1 MADRPGRPTEDD
13 TKTSDASPAPAGQE
27 DAAKPAAAPKAAN
40 EGDATNPQTGRAAA
54 DTEEKP
60 EPTGAD
66 RPTTPADADT
76 AKPASAPS
84 AAKPAAASSAAEPA
98 EEPGG
103 DDADA
108 AEPAAEPT
116 AEPTTD
122 WEARAT
128 AAEKELADLKLKV
141 AAQNAAAGAGL
152 PPEAAQFLRGDNDE
166 EIKAAAE
173 TLASLIAPTSPLDR
187 NPSPRGQEP
196 DDRPDLA
203 TIGARLFRN

>member
-1 MADRPGRPTEDD
+1 MADRPGRPKEDD

-27 DAAKPAAAPKAAN
+27 DAANAAAAPKAAN
-40 EGDATNPQTGRAAA
+40 EGDATNPQTDRADA

-66 RPTTPADADT
+66 KPATPADADT
-76 AKPASAPS
+76 DKPATAPS
-84 AAKPAAASSAAEPA
+84 S
-98 EEPGG
+98 
-103 DDADA
+103 
-108 AEPAAEPT
+108 AEPAADNAAADE
-116 AEPTTD
+116 ATTD

-141 AAQNAAAGAGL
+141 AAQNAAAEAGL

-166 EIKAAAE
+166 EVKAAAE

-187 NPSPRGQEP
+187 NPTPRGQEP

>member
-1 MADRPGRPTEDD
+1 MADRPGRPDEDD

-27 DAAKPAAAPKAAN
+27 DAAKPAAAPGAAN
-40 EGDATNPQTGRAAA
+40 EGDATNPQTDRAAA

-66 RPTTPADADT
+66 KPASPADADT
-76 AKPASAPS
+76 DKPATAPS
-84 AAKPAAASSAAEPA
+84 PAEPA
-98 EEPGG
+98 EKPE
-103 DDADA
+103 ADNTDTA
-108 AEPAAEPT
+108 PAPAAEAEPAI
-116 AEPTTD
+116 D
-122 WEARAT
+122 WESRAT

-141 AAQNAAAGAGL
+141 AAQNAATEAGL

-173 TLASLIAPTSPLDR
+173 TLASLITPTSPLDR
-187 NPSPRGQEP
+187 NPVPRGQEP

>member
-1 MADRPGRPTEDD
+1 MADRPGRPEEDD
-13 TKTSDASPAPAGQE
+13 TKTSDASPVPAGQE

-40 EGDATNPQTGRAAA
+40 ESDATNPQTDRAAA

-60 EPTGAD
+60 EPSSSD
-66 RPTTPADADT
+66 RPASAADASPDEQPAPPSAATPDVPADKPAAHAEDTADT
-76 AKPASAPS
+76 A
-84 AAKPAAASSAAEPA
+84 AADEPA
-98 EEPGG
+98 V
-103 DDADA
+103 
-108 AEPAAEPT
+108 
-116 AEPTTD
+116 D
-122 WEARAT
+122 WEARAA

-141 AAQNAAAGAGL
+141 SAQNAATEAGL

-173 TLASLIAPTSPLDR
+173 TLASLITPSSPLDR
-187 NPSPRGQEP
+187 NPVPRGQEP

>member
-1 MADRPGRPTEDD
+1 MADRPGRPEEDD
-13 TKTSDASPAPAGQE
+13 TKTSDASPVPAGQE
-27 DAAKPAAAPKAAN
+27 DAAKPAATPKAAN
-40 EGDATNPQTGRAAA
+40 EGDATNPQTDRATA

-66 RPTTPADADT
+66 KPTPPANADS
-76 AKPASAPS
+76 AKPAGTP
-84 AAKPAAASSAAEPA
+84 PAPA
-98 EEPGG
+98 EK
-103 DDADA
+103 ADA
-108 AEPAAEPT
+108 EGADTEEAATEEAEVG
-116 AEPTTD
+116 TD

-141 AAQNAAAGAGL
+141 AAQNAAAEAGL

-173 TLASLIAPTSPLDR
+173 TLASLISPSSPLDR
-187 NPSPRGQEP
+187 NPVPRGQEP

>member
-1 MADRPGRPTEDD
+1 MADRPGRPKEDD
-13 TKTSDASPAPAGQE
+13 TKTSDASPVPAGQE

-40 EGDATNPQTGRAAA
+40 ESDATNPQTDRAAA

-60 EPTGAD
+60 EPTGSDKPAS
-66 RPTTPADADT
+66 PADADT
-76 AKPASAPS
+76 AEPADKPE
-84 AAKPAAASSAAEPA
+84 AAAAGKAPEADEPATPAEP
-98 EEPGG
+98 GV
-103 DDADA
+103 
-108 AEPAAEPT
+108 
-116 AEPTTD
+116 D

-141 AAQNAAAGAGL
+141 AAQDAAAEAGL

-187 NPSPRGQEP
+187 NPVPRGQEP

>member
-1 MADRPGRPTEDD
+1 MAARPGRPEEDD
-13 TKTSDASPAPAGQE
+13 TKTSDASPVPAGQE

-40 EGDATNPQTGRAAA
+40 ESDATNPQTDRAAA

-60 EPTGAD
+60 EPTSSD
-66 RPTTPADADT
+66 EPTSPADTDT
-76 AKPASAPS
+76 AKPATAPS
-84 AAKPAAASSAAEPA
+84 PADADDDAEAASDAEAAKA
-98 EEPGG
+98 G
-103 DDADA
+103 
-108 AEPAAEPT
+108 EPAAP
-116 AEPTTD
+116 AEPSVD

-141 AAQNAAAGAGL
+141 SAQNAAAEAGL
-152 PPEAAQFLRGDNDE
+152 PPEAARFLRGDNDE

-187 NPSPRGQEP
+187 NPVPRGQGP

>member
-1 MADRPGRPTEDD
+1 MADRPGRPEEDD

-40 EGDATNPQTGRAAA
+40 EGDATNPQTDRAAA
-54 DTEEKP
+54 GTEEKP

-66 RPTTPADADT
+66 KVATPADTDVDNTPADT
-76 AKPASAPS
+76 GADKVAT
-84 AAKPAAASSAAEPA
+84 PAA
-98 EEPGG
+98 
-103 DDADA
+103 DA
-108 AEPAAEPT
+108 
-116 AEPTTD
+116 TTD

-141 AAQNAAAGAGL
+141 AAQNAAAEAGL

-173 TLASLIAPTSPLDR
+173 TLASLTAPTSPLDR
-187 NPSPRGQEP
+187 NPTPRGQEP

>member
-13 TKTSDASPAPAGQE
+13 TKTSDTSPAPAGQE
-27 DAAKPAAAPKAAN
+27 DAAKPAAAPEAAN
-40 EGDATNPQTGRAAA
+40 EGDATNPQTDRAAA

-60 EPTGAD
+60 EPTGTD
-66 RPTTPADADT
+66 KPTPPA
-76 AKPASAPS
+76 
-84 AAKPAAASSAAEPA
+84 
-98 EEPGG
+98 G
-103 DDADA
+103 DDA
-108 AEPAAEPT
+108 AEPATAPSPADKAT
-116 AEPTTD
+116 AESADTEEAEAGTD

-141 AAQNAAAGAGL
+141 AAQNAAAEAGL

-173 TLASLIAPTSPLDR
+173 TLASLISPASPLDR
-187 NPSPRGQEP
+187 NPVPRGQEP

>member
-1 MADRPGRPTEDD
+1 MADRPGRPDEDD
-13 TKTSDASPAPAGQE
+13 TKTSDVSPAPAGQE
-27 DAAKPAAAPKAAN
+27 DAATAAAAPKAAN
-40 EGDATNPQTGRAAA
+40 EGDATNPQTDRAAA

-66 RPTTPADADT
+66 KPTSPADADT
-76 AKPASAPS
+76 DKPATAPS
-84 AAKPAAASSAAEPA
+84 PAEPA
-98 EEPGG
+98 EPAEKPVTDGAVADEAANG
-103 DDADA
+103 AEDAV
-108 AEPAAEPT
+108 
-116 AEPTTD
+116 D
-122 WEARAT
+122 WESRAT

-141 AAQNAAAGAGL
+141 ATQNAAAEAGL

-173 TLASLIAPTSPLDR
+173 TLASLITPTSPLDR
-187 NPSPRGQEP
+187 NPTPRGQEP

>member
-1 MADRPGRPTEDD
+1 MADRPGRPQEDD
-13 TKTSDASPAPAGQE
+13 TKTSNASPIPAGQE
-27 DAAKPAAAPKAAN
+27 DAAKAAASPQAAN
-40 EGDATNPQTGRAAA
+40 ESDATNPQTDRAAA

-60 EPTGAD
+60 EPTGSDKPAS
-66 RPTTPADADT
+66 PADAS
-76 AKPASAPS
+76 PAEPATPATAPS
-84 AAKPAAASSAAEPA
+84 ADAADSEPA
-98 EEPGG
+98 TP
-103 DDADA
+103 
-108 AEPAAEPT
+108 AESAV
-116 AEPTTD
+116 D

-141 AAQNAAAGAGL
+141 SAQNAAAEAGL

-173 TLASLIAPTSPLDR
+173 TLASLIAPSSPLDR
-187 NPSPRGQEP
+187 NPVPRGQEP

>member
-1 MADRPGRPTEDD
+1 MAASPGRPEEDD
-13 TKTSDASPAPAGQE
+13 TKTSDASPVPAGQE
-27 DAAKPAAAPKAAN
+27 DAAKPAAAPEAAN
-40 EGDATNPQTGRAAA
+40 ESDATNPQTDRAAA

-60 EPTGAD
+60 EPTGSDKPAS
-66 RPTTPADADT
+66 PADADT
-76 AKPASAPS
+76 AESATTPSPA
-84 AAKPAAASSAAEPA
+84 
-98 EEPGG
+98 
-103 DDADA
+103 DADA
-108 AEPAAEPT
+108 AAEVAKADEPAAP
-116 AEPTTD
+116 AEPSVD

-141 AAQNAAAGAGL
+141 AAQNAATEVGL

-187 NPSPRGQEP
+187 NPVPRGQEP

>member
-1 MADRPGRPTEDD
+1 MADRPGRPEKDD
-13 TKTSDASPAPAGQE
+13 TKTSDASPVPAGQE

-40 EGDATNPQTGRAAA
+40 ESDATNPQTDRAAA

-60 EPTGAD
+60 EPSSSD
-66 RPTTPADADT
+66 RPASPADASPDKSPT
-76 AKPASAPS
+76 PPS
-84 AAKPAAASSAAEPA
+84 AATPDAPDSKPDDRPEDTPDTAATDEPA
-98 EEPGG
+98 V
-103 DDADA
+103 
-108 AEPAAEPT
+108 
-116 AEPTTD
+116 D

-141 AAQNAAAGAGL
+141 SAQNAAAAAGL

-187 NPSPRGQEP
+187 NPVPRGQKEP

>member
-40 EGDATNPQTGRAAA
+40 EGDATNPQTDRAAA

-66 RPTTPADADT
+66 EPTTPADVDT
-76 AKPASAPS
+76 DKPATAPS
-84 AAKPAAASSAAEPA
+84 PTEPA
-98 EEPGG
+98 EKPDA
-103 DDADA
+103 DDAEA
-108 AEPAAEPT
+108 AEAPAAP
-116 AEPTTD
+116 ATD

-141 AAQNAAAGAGL
+141 TAQNAAAEAGL

-173 TLASLIAPTSPLDR
+173 TLASLITPTSPLDR
-187 NPSPRGQEP
+187 NPTPRGQEP

>member
-1 MADRPGRPTEDD
+1 MADRPGRPKEDD
-13 TKTSDASPAPAGQE
+13 TKTSDASPVPAGQE
-27 DAAKPAAAPKAAN
+27 DAAKPAAAPEAAN
-40 EGDATNPQTGRAAA
+40 EGDATNPQTDRAAA

-66 RPTTPADADT
+66 KPT
-76 AKPASAPS
+76 S
-84 AAKPAAASSAAEPA
+84 PAAADTDKPATAPSPAEPA
-98 EEPGG
+98 EKPE
-103 DDADA
+103 ADTTGA
-108 AEPAAEPT
+108 APAPAAEAEPAI
-116 AEPTTD
+116 D
-122 WEARAT
+122 WESRAT

-141 AAQNAAAGAGL
+141 AAQNAAAEAGL

-173 TLASLIAPTSPLDR
+173 TLASLITPTSPLDR
-187 NPSPRGQEP
+187 NPVPRGQEP

>member
-13 TKTSDASPAPAGQE
+13 TKTSDTSPAPAGQE

-40 EGDATNPQTGRAAA
+40 EGDSTNPQTDRATA

-60 EPTGAD
+60 ESTGAD
-66 RPTTPADADT
+66 KPARPAAAA

-84 AAKPAAASSAAEPA
+84 PAEPA
-98 EEPGG
+98 DTEDVDTEEAPTEE
-103 DDADA
+103 
-108 AEPAAEPT
+108 AEAG
-116 AEPTTD
+116 TD

-141 AAQNAAAGAGL
+141 AAQNAAAEAGL

-173 TLASLIAPTSPLDR
+173 TLASLITPSSPLDR
-187 NPSPRGQEP
+187 NPVPRGQEP

>member
-1 MADRPGRPTEDD
+1 MADRPGRPQEDD
-13 TKTSDASPAPAGQE
+13 TKTSDASPVPAGQE
-27 DAAKPAAAPKAAN
+27 DAAKPAAAPAAAN
-40 EGDATNPQTGRAAA
+40 ESDATNPQTDRAAA

-60 EPTGAD
+60 EPAGSDESAS
-66 RPTTPADADT
+66 PADGGTDKSPT
-76 AKPASAPS
+76 PPS
-84 AAKPAAASSAAEPA
+84 AATPDAPGDKPGIRAEDATAAAAADEP
-98 EEPGG
+98 PV
-103 DDADA
+103 
-108 AEPAAEPT
+108 
-116 AEPTTD
+116 D

-141 AAQNAAAGAGL
+141 SAQNAAAEAGL

-173 TLASLIAPTSPLDR
+173 TLASLIAPANPLDR
-187 NPSPRGQEP
+187 NPAPRGQEP

>member
-1 MADRPGRPTEDD
+1 MADRPGRPKEDD
-13 TKTSDASPAPAGQE
+13 TKTSDASPTPAGQE
-27 DAAKPAAAPKAAN
+27 DAAKAAAAPKAAN
-40 EGDATNPQTGRAAA
+40 EGDATNPQTDRAAA

-60 EPTGAD
+60 EPTSAD
-66 RPTTPADADT
+66 KLTAPADTGTD
-76 AKPASAPS
+76 KPATAPS
-84 AAKPAAASSAAEPA
+84 PPEPAEPA
-98 EEPGG
+98 EKP
-103 DDADA
+103 DADSA
-108 AEPAAEPT
+108 PADEAD
-116 AEPTTD
+116 TD

-141 AAQNAAAGAGL
+141 AAQNAAAEAGL

-173 TLASLIAPTSPLDR
+173 TLASLIAPASPLDR
-187 NPSPRGQEP
+187 NPTPRGQEP

>member
-1 MADRPGRPTEDD
+1 MADRPGRPNEDD
-13 TKTSDASPAPAGQE
+13 AKTSDASPVPAGQE

-40 EGDATNPQTGRAAA
+40 EGDATNPQTDRAAA

-66 RPTTPADADT
+66 KPASPADAD
-76 AKPASAPS
+76 ADKPATAPS
-84 AAKPAAASSAAEPA
+84 PAEPA
-98 EEPGG
+98 EKPEVDSTDTTP
-103 DDADA
+103 A
-108 AEPAAEPT
+108 PAAED
-116 AEPTTD
+116 EPAID
-122 WEARAT
+122 WESRAT

-141 AAQNAAAGAGL
+141 AAQNAAAEAGL

-187 NPSPRGQEP
+187 NPVPRGQEP

>member
-1 MADRPGRPTEDD
+1 MADRPGRPKEDD
-13 TKTSDASPAPAGQE
+13 TKTSDASPVPAGQE

-40 EGDATNPQTGRAAA
+40 ESDATNPQTDRAAA

-60 EPTGAD
+60 EPTGSDKPA
-66 RPTTPADADT
+66 RPADADT
-76 AKPASAPS
+76 AKPATAPS
-84 AAKPAAASSAAEPA
+84 PAAPADKPEAADADEAPKADTDAEAPEAAEP
-98 EEPGG
+98 GV
-103 DDADA
+103 
-108 AEPAAEPT
+108 
-116 AEPTTD
+116 D

-141 AAQNAAAGAGL
+141 AAQNATAEAGL

-173 TLASLIAPTSPLDR
+173 TLASLITPTSPLDR